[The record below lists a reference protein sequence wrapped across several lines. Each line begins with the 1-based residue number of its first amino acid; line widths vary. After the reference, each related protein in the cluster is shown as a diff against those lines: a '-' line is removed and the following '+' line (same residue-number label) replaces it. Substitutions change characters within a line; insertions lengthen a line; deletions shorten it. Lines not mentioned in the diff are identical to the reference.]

1 MDSTQQE
8 ILQFVTENDVKF
20 IRLAFCDLFGRL
32 KNISIMAEELPRA
45 FADGISFDAS
55 AVRGFL
61 QVEESD
67 LFLFPDPSTLSI
79 LPWRPQQGRVVRMFC
94 DIRHPDGHP
103 FPGDGRAILRQ
114 AMQRCQALGFRC
126 QIGPECEFY
135 LFETD
140 SQGYPTQ
147 HPHDNAGYLDVAPMD
162 KGENVR
168 REICLTLEQMG
179 IRPESSHHEQGPGQH
194 EVDFRYSDVLLAAD
208 QLITFKSVVRNVA
221 ARNGLH
227 ASFLPKP
234 LQNQSGNGL
243 HINLS
248 LSQGADN
255 LFAPVDG
262 ALSPVAS
269 SFIAGVLAKMPE
281 MTLFFN
287 PLLNSYR
294 RFGAFEAP
302 RYITWSPQN
311 RSPLIRIP
319 AAQPHHARMELRSA
333 DPACNPYWA
342 FALLIHAGLYGV
354 EHALTLPAPSN
365 LNLYQAS
372 SAQIDALP
380 TLPGTLEQALI
391 QAEQSTWLPTC
402 LPAVA
407 LEHFLSYKREE
418 LQRFSSHEQPEA
430 YEYERYFPFI

>member
-8 ILQFVTENDVKF
+8 ILQFVEENDVKF
-20 IRLAFCDLFGRL
+20 VRLAFCDLFGRL

-55 AVRGFL
+55 AVRGFM

-67 LFLFPDPSTLSI
+67 LFLSPDPSTLSI

-94 DIRHPDGHP
+94 DILHPDGRP
-103 FPGDGRAILRQ
+103 FAGDGRAVLRQ
-114 AMQRCQALGFRC
+114 AIQRCQSHGFRC

-140 SQGYPTQ
+140 SEGNPTQ
-147 HPHDNAGYLDVAPMD
+147 QPHDHAGYLDVAPMD

-194 EVDFRYSDVLLAAD
+194 EVDFRYNDALLAAD
-208 QLITFKSVVRNVA
+208 QLITFKSVVHNVA

-234 LQNQSGNGL
+234 LPEQSGNGL

-248 LSQGADN
+248 LSKGAEN
-255 LFAPVDG
+255 LFAPVND
-262 ALSPVAS
+262 AFSPIAS
-269 SFIAGVLAKMPE
+269 SFIAGVLDRMPQ

-287 PLLNSYR
+287 PLFNSYR
-294 RFGAFEAP
+294 RFGSFEAP
-302 RYITWSPQN
+302 LYITWSHQN

-319 AAQPHHARMELRSA
+319 AAKPHHARMELRSA
-333 DPACNPYWA
+333 DPSCNPYWA
-342 FALLIHAGLYGV
+342 FALLMHAGLYGV
-354 EHALTLPAPSN
+354 EHHLVLPAPSN
-365 LNLYQAS
+365 QNLYKES
-372 SAQIDALP
+372 SVQEIAIP
-380 TLPGTLEQALI
+380 TLPTTLSQALEQA
-391 QAEQSTWLPTC
+391 AQSNWLHSC
-402 LPAVA
+402 LPAMA
-407 LEHFLSYKREE
+407 LEHFLTYKQQE
-418 LQRFSSHEQPEA
+418 LQRFSRQPDPEA
-430 YEYERYFPFI
+430 YEYEQYFPFI